1 MNIDN
6 KIAIVHRT
14 AIEAKLPELLLDRKP
29 ILETQKAI
37 VGLLNGNNDFRSLIS
52 LAKEKA
58 EFIRTNLTVFLELA
72 ERDAE
77 DYGRVAVQLEHPY
90 AVRIGKNEKNVCYP
104 EPLAI
109 RVDAG
114 GKMTNSYGLDIPE
127 EIGTL
132 IANLFWLND
141 DYRTRAEKIAAS
153 LRWITTYAEL
163 YKAYPE
169 AKTIIDELDDE
180 DQGKVSEI
188 RSKRDNDI
196 AFIRA
201 ALKENRI

>member
-1 MNIDN
+1 MNTDN

-14 AIEAKLPELLLDRKP
+14 ALEAKLPELLLDNKP

-37 VGLLNGNNDFRSLIS
+37 VSLLNGNNDFRSLIS

-58 EFIRTNLTVFLELA
+58 EFVRTNLTVFLELT
-72 ERDAE
+72 ERDTG
-77 DYGRVAVQLEHPY
+77 DYGRIAVQLAQSY
-90 AVRIGKNEKNVCYP
+90 AVRIGKNEKNVYP
-104 EPLAI
+104 DPLTI
-109 RVDAG
+109 RVDAD

-141 DYRTRAEKIAAS
+141 DYRTRAESIAAT
-153 LRWITTYAEL
+153 LRKIPTYAEL

-169 AKTIIDELDDE
+169 AKTIVDELNEE

-201 ALKENRI
+201 ALKESRI